1 MRYHKDAISGLVI
14 LVLCVLGGLSVSG
27 LPDPEAGELVGTAS
41 LPKIA
46 LMALAV
52 CGVIQLYRG
61 LRLSRFAKDAAFNF
75 SGKSILFFLF
85 YLLYML
91 VMVRF
96 GDVLSTLYGG
106 FLPHGSGFVVSTA
119 LFLLIALPV
128 LGRRKPVEICSVAV
142 ITTGILVVSFGG
154 FFKIILT

>member
-1 MRYHKDAISGLVI
+1 
-14 LVLCVLGGLSVSG
+14 
-27 LPDPEAGELVGTAS
+27 
-41 LPKIA
+41 
-46 LMALAV
+46 MALAV

-154 FFKIILT
+154 FFKILLP